1 MLVFSSVSV
10 AALVP
15 VFVFVFA
22 FVSAITSASLTVI
35 IIIPVI
41 ATALVLLCGH
51 VALEH
56 DMLEHFFD
64 LVPVCGCLLGVWED
78 LLELSVDDLD
88 CLFGQLGVFSEL
100 LVDLGLLLVGGF
112 DEEVELGLV
121 GGELGRALDLGTFLE
136 EFLGEVVWD
145 LELGA
150 VLDAREA
157 HQEYAPSID
166 LLLD

>member
-1 MLVFSSVSV
+1 MLVFSSVSVSV

-15 VFVFVFA
+15 VFVA
-22 FVSAITSASLTVI
+22 SFVSAITSASLTVI

-78 LLELSVDDLD
+78 LLELSVDLID

-100 LVDLGLLLVGGF
+100 LVDLGLLLVGCF
-112 DEEVELGLV
+112 DEEVELGFV
-121 GGELGRALDLGTFLE
+121 GCELGRALDFGTFLK
-136 EFLGEVVWD
+136 EFFGEVVWD